1 MGRARRIW
9 TLALVVAIS
18 ALGSA
23 VVADPE
29 RPGPAFVVI
38 VHPSNSASAL
48 DRDFVRDAFLKKVA
62 TWRNNETIR
71 PVDLHRRLPLRA
83 RFTRDLLQKTPTQL
97 RSYWNRL
104 IFSGK
109 GVPPP
114 ELASEEAVVSYVL
127 ANRGAVGYVSP
138 ATNPRGAK
146 VVRLK

>member
-1 MGRARRIW
+1 MSRAPLIA
-9 TLALVVAIS
+9 TLGLVAALS
-18 ALGSA
+18 AVDTS

-29 RPGPAFVVI
+29 RPGPAFLII
-38 VHPSNSASAL
+38 VHPKNSVGAL
-48 DRDFVRDAFLKKVA
+48 DRDFVRNAFLKKVA
-62 TWRNNETIR
+62 TWRDNETIR

-83 RFTRDLLQKTPTQL
+83 RFTRELLRKTPTQL

-114 ELASEEAVVSYVL
+114 ELASEEAVVTYVL
-127 ANRGAVGYVSP
+127 SNRGAVGYVSP
-138 ATNPRGAK
+138 TTNLRGAK